1 MRGQVDAD
9 PTAPDS
15 VDLASDQRR
24 DAEEDELVAAEQTGG
39 VHQAHPIGVGADRDQ
54 SALVIEV
61 KVGAILL
68 RLAGK
73 QRDHREEVGE
83 NVDENGE
90 SDYVDVGGQTGEEPV
105 DRDSSQAN
113 HRDGRTEDE
122 KHAREKPEGDVDER
136 RS

>member
-39 VHQAHPIGVGADRDQ
+39 VHQAYPIGVGADRDQ
-54 SALVIEV
+54 IALVIEV

-68 RLAGK
+68 GLARK
-73 QRDHREEVGE
+73 QRDHREEGDE
-83 NVDENGE
+83 KVDENCESAYVQVVGQSGE
-90 SDYVDVGGQTGEEPV
+90 
-105 DRDSSQAN
+105 
-113 HRDGRTEDE
+113 
-122 KHAREKPEGDVDER
+122 
-136 RS
+136 